1 MNKSLNSSSFEA
13 KLAISLI
20 REFEIEIND
29 TIYQDIGLAES
40 FKTTGELENVK
51 WVQKG
56 QNFYL
61 TSQGVETNDLETN
74 FLIYLENDY
83 LGMED
88 KINKASTR
96 LVNESTKRVITKAL
110 EYNVLPGEISDY
122 STSDYE
128 YLIRIIF
135 NEYQGELS
143 TILQR
148 SLVFEKLAG
157 NKSLASLIES
167 KTIKSNK
174 KVKNIFSNNRVV
186 YTTILEESIKQTIID
201 YCKSNKVPNQ
211 LTKDANYE
219 QFMTDAE
226 KYLDAEIK
234 KIQSSQDWAELDQI
248 GMIFP
253 DYLLHQNILI

>member
-1 MNKSLNSSSFEA
+1 
-13 KLAISLI
+13 
-20 REFEIEIND
+20 
-29 TIYQDIGLAES
+29 
-40 FKTTGELENVK
+40 
-51 WVQKG
+51 
-56 QNFYL
+56 
-61 TSQGVETNDLETN
+61 
-74 FLIYLENDY
+74 
-83 LGMED
+83 MED

-174 KVKNIFSNNRVV
+174 KVKNIF
-186 YTTILEESIKQTIID
+186 LIIEWFTR
-201 YCKSNKVPNQ
+201 P
-211 LTKDANYE
+211 
-219 QFMTDAE
+219 F
-226 KYLDAEIK
+226 
-234 KIQSSQDWAELDQI
+234 
-248 GMIFP
+248 
-253 DYLLHQNILI
+253 